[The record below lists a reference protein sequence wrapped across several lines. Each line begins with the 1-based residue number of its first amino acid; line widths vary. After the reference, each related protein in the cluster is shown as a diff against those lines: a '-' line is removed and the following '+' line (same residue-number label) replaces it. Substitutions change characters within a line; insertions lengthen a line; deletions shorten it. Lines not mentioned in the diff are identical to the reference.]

1 MIEFSYNNH
10 IKYGYDKVYDYQFR
24 SSSDQTYSLQFSKAK
39 HTVLS
44 YKDECIRTAHLI
56 KERAGNQPIWISY
69 SGGIDSECV
78 IRSFMEA
85 GIPFKVATTKFKGE
99 LNEYDL
105 YFARKFCRENNIE
118 LHEIQIDIEKF
129 LENDLET
136 YAYALNCNSPIFP
149 SHLKLWDQLDGYIVA
164 GHGDPIF
171 RRIESTNDWY
181 FQVKE
186 NEDTVYRYFKWRNRD
201 GAPGFYAYTPE
212 ILLSFMYTPEF
223 TRLMTFGHRGKVMG
237 ITGTKENIL
246 ERSFGTEHRT
256 GSTGFEKIDHLD
268 KQYRSYLESK
278 ITTTVWT
285 TPVNTFIKT
294 LWPDSMT
301 GSSKGTPHLPQV
313 FL

>member
-85 GIPFKVATTKFKGE
+85 GIPFNVATTKFKGE

-129 LENDLET
+129 L
-136 YAYALNCNSPIFP
+136 
-149 SHLKLWDQLDGYIVA
+149 
-164 GHGDPIF
+164 
-171 RRIESTNDWY
+171 
-181 FQVKE
+181 
-186 NEDTVYRYFKWRNRD
+186 
-201 GAPGFYAYTPE
+201 
-212 ILLSFMYTPEF
+212 
-223 TRLMTFGHRGKVMG
+223 
-237 ITGTKENIL
+237 
-246 ERSFGTEHRT
+246 
-256 GSTGFEKIDHLD
+256 
-268 KQYRSYLESK
+268 
-278 ITTTVWT
+278 
-285 TPVNTFIKT
+285 
-294 LWPDSMT
+294 
-301 GSSKGTPHLPQV
+301 
-313 FL
+313 